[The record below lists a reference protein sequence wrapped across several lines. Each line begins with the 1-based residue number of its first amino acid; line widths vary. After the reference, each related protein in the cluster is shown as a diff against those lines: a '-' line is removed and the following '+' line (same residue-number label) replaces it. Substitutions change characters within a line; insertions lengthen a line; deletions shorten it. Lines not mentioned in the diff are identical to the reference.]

1 MDNNMVTSALV
12 VAVHPDDE
20 TLGCGATLLK
30 LARSGVPIHW
40 LIVTSAHA
48 PDYSATQIA
57 LQAEQ
62 VEKVQQ
68 AYPFESIQWLKLP
81 TTRLETL
88 SLVSLIDG
96 LRGSFAH
103 VRPEWVFV
111 PNRSDVHSD
120 HHIVF
125 QALSAILKPIYMRS
139 LGVKRILSCEVN
151 SETEAA
157 FPLSENAFLPTVYI
171 NISETLERKLEIMDL
186 YKTEIHP
193 EPLPRSLSAIRALAR
208 FRGASIGVE
217 YAEAFTLLREII

>member
-1 MDNNMVTSALV
+1 MVDSILA

-30 LARSGVPIHW
+30 LANSGVSIHW
-40 LIVTSAHA
+40 LIATSAHS

-57 LQAEQ
+57 VQSEQ
-62 VEKVQQ
+62 VDIVRQ
-68 AYPFESIQWLKLP
+68 AYSFESLTWLKYP
-81 TTRLETL
+81 TTHLETQP
-88 SLVSLIDG
+88 LVSLIDG
-96 LRGSFAH
+96 LRGCLER

-125 QALSAILKPIYMRS
+125 QALSAVLKPIYMRS
-139 LGVKRILSCEVN
+139 LGVKRVLACEVN

-157 FPLSENAFLPTVYI
+157 FPLPENAFLPTSI
-171 NISETLERKLEIMDL
+171 FDISETFERKLQIMEL
-186 YKTEIHP
+186 YRTEIHP
-193 EPLPRSLSAIRALAR
+193 EPLPRSLSSIRALAR

-217 YAEAFTLLREII
+217 YAEAFMLMREIA